1 MPFAD
6 LRFYLTV
13 YRSPAICMYTCVQ
26 VVVIECLSLWK
37 WVRGLVK
44 EKKGVTVAVVVGD
57 RQSKAVGVE

>member
-1 MPFAD
+1 
-6 LRFYLTV
+6 
-13 YRSPAICMYTCVQ
+13 MYTCVQ